1 MRPLIIVFALFF
13 INAPAMTFAQDTA
26 PTPQSIK
33 KVEKKI
39 TQTKKEKEKLKKKLK
54 TIESDLSTSRKDI
67 VSLAKDI
74 KKNEQN
80 LIGLELSIRE
90 KQKEQK
96 NIENKLLEDKKS
108 ISDLILALERIR
120 RIPPEA
126 IFARPET
133 PLKTAQSSMLLQ
145 NVLPRIYNRAD
156 LLKDDL
162 ERLNIIVSSLE
173 KDKSDALKISVSL
186 QENKKKLSKALSKRE
201 AIYASTEKDIKNKNA
216 KLSKISAQARN
227 LKDLVKK
234 LEQRQKEEN
243 AKKTQSP
250 PIPSPGKAQLP
261 VAGTILVGY
270 GKTDEIGAI
279 SQGIK
284 IQTRANSLITA
295 PMGGIIDYA
304 GKFKGYG
311 QIVIIKHQKNYH
323 SLIAGLSHI
332 DTVVGRNVYA
342 GEPIGKM
349 ASSSGN
355 NGLQSLYYELRYKG
369 SPVNPSKKIAELR

>member
-1 MRPLIIVFALFF
+1 MRYLLLTMLLIIGT
-13 INAPAMTFAQDTA
+13 PSYAQDTA
-26 PTPQSIK
+26 PSPQSIK

-39 TQTKKEKEKLKKKLK
+39 TQTKQEKEKLKKKLK
-54 TIESDLSTSRKDI
+54 TIKNDLSASRKDLI
-67 VSLAKDI
+67 SLAKEI

-80 LIGLELSIRE
+80 LIGLELSIRA
-90 KQKEQK
+90 KQQEQE
-96 NIENKLLEDKKS
+96 NIENKLTEDKKS

-145 NVLPRIYNRAD
+145 NILPRIYNRAD
-156 LLKDDL
+156 LLKEDL
-162 ERLNIIVSSLE
+162 ARLHAIVEGLE
-173 KDKSDALKISVSL
+173 KDKSEALKLSVKL
-186 QENKKKLSKALSKRE
+186 QDNQKKLSQALSKRE
-201 AIYASTEKDIKNKNA
+201 AIYANTEKDIKNKDT

-234 LEQRQKEEN
+234 LEQRQKAEN
-243 AKKTQSP
+243 AKKAKSP
-250 PIPSPGKAQLP
+250 PIPSPGKGQLP
-261 VAGTILVGY
+261 VGGRILVGY
-270 GKTDEIGAI
+270 GKTDNIGAV
-279 SQGIK
+279 SQGLK
-284 IQTRANSLITA
+284 IQTRPNALIVA

-311 QIVIIKHQKNYH
+311 QIIIIKHQKNYH
-323 SLIAGLSHI
+323 SLIAGLSDI
-332 DTVVGRNVYA
+332 NTVVGRNVSA

-355 NGLQSLYYELRYKG
+355 NGIQSLYYELRYKG
-369 SPVNPSKKIAELR
+369 SPVNPSKKITGLR

>member
-1 MRPLIIVFALFF
+1 MRYLLLTMLLIIGT
-13 INAPAMTFAQDTA
+13 PSYAQDTA
-26 PTPQSIK
+26 PSPQSIK

-39 TQTKKEKEKLKKKLK
+39 TQTKQEKEKLKKKLK
-54 TIESDLSTSRKDI
+54 TIKNDLSASRKDLI
-67 VSLAKDI
+67 SLAKEI

-80 LIGLELSIRE
+80 LIGLELSIRA
-90 KQKEQK
+90 KQQEQE
-96 NIENKLLEDKKS
+96 NIENKLTEDKKS

-145 NVLPRIYNRAD
+145 NILPRIYNRAD
-156 LLKDDL
+156 LLKEDL
-162 ERLNIIVSSLE
+162 ARLHAIVEGLE
-173 KDKSDALKISVSL
+173 KDKSEALKLSVKL
-186 QENKKKLSKALSKRE
+186 QDNQKKLSQALSKRE
-201 AIYASTEKDIKNKNA
+201 AIYANTEKDIKNKDT

-234 LEQRQKEEN
+234 LEQRQKAEN
-243 AKKTQSP
+243 AKKAKSP
-250 PIPSPGKAQLP
+250 PIPGFGKGQLP
-261 VAGTILVGY
+261 VGGRILVGY
-270 GKTDEIGAI
+270 GKTDNIGAV
-279 SQGIK
+279 SQGLK
-284 IQTRANSLITA
+284 IQTRPNALIVA

-311 QIVIIKHQKNYH
+311 QIIIIKHQKNYH
-323 SLIAGLSHI
+323 SLIAGLSDI
-332 DTVVGRNVYA
+332 NTVVGRNVSA

-355 NGLQSLYYELRYKG
+355 NGIQSLYYELRYKG
-369 SPVNPSKKIAELR
+369 SPVNPSKKITGLR